1 MFVPISWIKEYVNID
16 GIDLKDFCDD
26 MIMSGSNIE
35 EVHHYGEG
43 IKKVVVGKITKIVPH
58 PDADKLIVTTVD
70 VGEEELTI
78 VTGATNVNEN
88 DYVPVIKV
96 GGWLPGGV
104 KIKKG
109 KLRGVE
115 SFGML
120 CSCEELGLSDSVIP
134 VAYKDGI
141 LILDQEYPLGM
152 DIIKALGLNEDVVE
166 FEITPNRPDCLSI
179 IGMAREAAAVYKGE
193 VNYPSTDL
201 KNETGDIKQYIAIEI
216 KNPELCKRY
225 TAKVIKDIKIKQ
237 SPWWLQKRLIC
248 AGVRPINNIVD
259 ITNYVMLEYG
269 QPLHAFDMRYLS
281 GGKIIVDTA
290 ADGQV
295 FTTLD
300 DAERKLNSSMLLI
313 NDAEKGVG
321 LAGVMGGVNSEVSDD
336 TTTILLESANFNADT
351 IRATSK
357 KLGLRTEASA
367 RFEKGIDPNLCHEAV
382 NRACKLIEDLGA
394 GTVVSGIIDEYPNPQ
409 AAEAK
414 TIKVRGNRINALLG
428 TNMGISEIGELF
440 RRLEMEVEQQEDD
453 LFVKPPT
460 ARLDLKEEIDFL
472 EEAARMYGY
481 DKLEMT
487 VPKGNVQGGKNKKQ
501 RLEDLAKETLIALG
515 LNEIQTYSFVSPKGI
530 DLIKAPEISMKRNFV
545 ELLNPLGEENSVMRT
560 SLIPNMMEVLMRNH
574 NRNNP
579 YASAFELGQI
589 FIKTEEQEDRLPK
602 ESLSL
607 VAGMYGDDVDFY
619 TLKGMIEV
627 LFEKIGLKDLE
638 FIPETNHPTFHPGR
652 CANVV
657 YDNMYIG
664 VLGECHPDVLENY
677 DMSTRTYLCEVNF
690 DHILAHANTD
700 KYYSPLPKYPAMV
713 RDIALVVEES
723 VYVKAIEDII
733 KQNGGKL
740 LEKIELFDIYRGKQV
755 KEGYKSV
762 AYSLTY
768 RDLNKT
774 LTEEEVSKAHSKVL
788 KALEEQLSATLRD

>member
-1 MFVPISWIKEYVNID
+1 MFVPISWIKDYVNID
-16 GIDLKDFCDD
+16 NIDLKDFCDD

-43 IKKVVVGKITKIVPH
+43 IKKVVVGKIKKIIPH
-58 PDADKLIVTTVD
+58 PDADKLIITTVD

-78 VTGATNVNEN
+78 VTGAPNVKES
-88 DYVPVIKV
+88 DYVPVVKV

-120 CSCEELGLSDSVIP
+120 CSGEELGLSDSVIP
-134 VAYKDGI
+134 IAHKDGI
-141 LILDQEYPLGM
+141 WILDQEYPLGM
-152 DIIKALGLNEDVVE
+152 DIMEALGLNEDVVE

-179 IGMAREAAAVYKGE
+179 IGMAREAAAVYKDK
-193 VNYPSTDL
+193 VNYPSTELL
-201 KNETGDIKQYIAIEI
+201 KEKDDISQYINIEI
-216 KNPELCKRY
+216 KNTELCKRY
-225 TAKVIKDIKIKQ
+225 TAKVVKDIKIEQ

-290 ADGQV
+290 ANGQI

-300 DAERKLNSSMLLI
+300 DVERKLDSSMLLI

-367 RFEKGIDPNLCHEAV
+367 RFEKGIDPNLCHAAV
-382 NRACKLIEDLGA
+382 NRACKLIEEIGA
-394 GTVVSGIIDEYPNPQ
+394 GTVVAGLIDEYPNPQ
-409 AAEAK
+409 ASEAK
-414 TIKVRGNRINALLG
+414 TIKVRCSRINDLLG
-428 TNMGISEIGELF
+428 TSMTVTDISDLF
-440 RRLEMEVEQQEDD
+440 ERLEMEVEQQGDD
-453 LFVKPPT
+453 LLVKPPT
-460 ARLDLKEEIDFL
+460 ARLDLKEEVDFL
-472 EEAARMYGY
+472 EEAARIYGY
-481 DKLEMT
+481 DELEMT
-487 VPKGNVQGGKNKKQ
+487 VPKGNVQGGKSKKQ

-515 LNEIQTYSFVSPKGI
+515 LNEIQTYSFVSPKGA
-530 DLIKAPEISMKRNFV
+530 DLIKVPEVSMKRNFV

-560 SLIPNMMEVLMRNH
+560 SLVPNMMEVLMRNH

-579 YASAFELGQI
+579 YAAAFELGKI
-589 FIKTEEQEDRLPK
+589 FIRTENQEDLPK

-607 VAGMYGDDVDFY
+607 VAGLYGNDIDFY
-619 TLKGMIEV
+619 ALKGIVEV
-627 LFEKIGLKDLE
+627 LFQKIGLKNLE

-652 CANVV
+652 CANIV

-664 VLGECHPDVLENY
+664 VLGELHPDVQENY
-677 DMSTRTYLCEVNF
+677 DMSTRTYIFELNF
-690 DHILAHANTD
+690 DNVIAYANTD
-700 KYYSPLPKYPAMV
+700 KYYAPLPKYPAMV
-713 RDIALVVEES
+713 RDIALVVEEN

-755 KEGYKSV
+755 KEGFKSV

-774 LTEEEVSKAHSKVL
+774 LTEEEVSKAHSKVVT
-788 KALEEQLSATLRD
+788 ALEEQLSAALRD